1 MQERVLKLIP
11 RVRKS
16 EASSQPPPGHSA
28 PDTRPTICTFHSLC
42 VRILRQ
48 HIEKL
53 GYQRNFVIYDESDQL
68 GVIKK
73 ILSRISAK
81 GEETDP
87 AAIVA
92 ALSRQRNGGSEAVGE
107 PGAAAMAKH
116 IRPS

>member
-68 GVIKK
+68 GVIKR
-73 ILSRISAK
+73 ILSRISVNGGK
-81 GEETDP
+81 TDP
-87 AAIVA
+87 ALVLAL
-92 ALSRQRNGGSEAVGE
+92 LSRHRNGGSQ
-107 PGAAAMAKH
+107 AASAEE
-116 IRPS
+116 RP